1 MNLRQTNRN
10 PIGAGL
16 QLLTSVALLA
26 LLLLMI
32 GLYSCS
38 GDRTENS
45 GTSGK
50 DSVKSYLVRGRVVAV
65 SRAHRMVVIA
75 HNEIKGYMA
84 AMTMPFTV
92 KDTVLLDLVHPKDSV
107 EAILKVSR
115 TESWLSSVRVVKPA
129 PVETSSIDWTKEFKK
144 TSILKLGDHVP
155 DFSLVNQENKR
166 IHLSDWRG
174 KVVVMTF
181 IYTRC
186 PLPDYCILMTN
197 NFSKIQRSLKS
208 DSDLDGRWHLLTISF
223 DPKFDTPKRLKEY
236 GKTYGA
242 DFSSWSFGTASLD
255 SIRRISSRFQQAF
268 WTDEGGLITHNLV
281 TAVIDPLGTMYK
293 IYTGNTWVPQNI
305 VEDVRGLSH
314 PVSSDKQRDRSDI
327 GVLSND

>member
-32 GLYSCS
+32 GPLGCS
-38 GDRTENS
+38 GDRNENS
-45 GTSGK
+45 SASGK
-50 DSVKSYLVRGRVVAV
+50 DSVRSYLVRGRVVAV
-65 SRAHRMVVIA
+65 SRAHRLVVIA

-84 AMTMPFTV
+84 AMTMPFSV
-92 KDTVLLDLVHPKDSV
+92 KDTILLDLVHPKDSV
-107 EAILKVSR
+107 AAILKVSR
-115 TESWLSSVRVVKPA
+115 TESWLSTVRVVKPA
-129 PVETSSIDWTKEFKK
+129 PVETRGIDWTEESKK
-144 TSILKLGDHVP
+144 NSFLKPGDLVP
-155 DFSLVNQENKR
+155 DFSLINEENKH

-186 PLPDYCILMTN
+186 PLPDFCILMTN

-208 DSDLDGRWHLLTISF
+208 DSNLNGRWHLLTISF
-223 DPKFDTPKRLKEY
+223 DPKFDTPRRLKEY

-242 DFSSWSFGTASLD
+242 DFSSWSFGTASLG
-255 SIRRISSRFQQAF
+255 SIRQISSSFQQAF
-268 WTDEGGLITHNLV
+268 WTDEGGLISHNLV
-281 TAVIDPLGTMYK
+281 TAVIDPSGTLYK
-293 IYTGNTWVPQNI
+293 IYTGNTWVPQSI
-305 VEDVRGLSH
+305 VEDVRGLSQS
-314 PVSSDKQRDRSDI
+314 VSASK
-327 GVLSND
+327 